1 MPPFAEAACK
11 EYGVVE
17 VLFPI
22 GQYKLTLEM
31 KLKSLKS
38 QNDITKTIR
47 ERKLRHKATWTI
59 NNGQN
64 KVQMELAIRIF
75 FSHAH
80 FGFGFANMRMG
91 ILPNLKKNKYV
102 HIQCF
107 PLLLYQKYPFLPQK
121 WYFCIGNG
129 IYDPKLTHFGQLSAA
144 QDNQPTHI
152 WVFQFVS
159 AAGAV
164 VVIITV

>member
-1 MPPFAEAACK
+1 
-11 EYGVVE
+11 
-17 VLFPI
+17 
-22 GQYKLTLEM
+22 M

-80 FGFGFANMRMG
+80 FGFSFCKHAQGNSPEFEKKQICEYSMFPFTFFTKNT
-91 ILPNLKKNKYV
+91 LFCLK
-102 HIQCF
+102 
-107 PLLLYQKYPFLPQK
+107 
-121 WYFCIGNG
+121 NG
-129 IYDPKLTHFGQLSAA
+129 IFALEMAFMTQ
-144 QDNQPTHI
+144 N
-152 WVFQFVS
+152 
-159 AAGAV
+159 
-164 VVIITV
+164 